1 MDGTSMNPMLGN
13 LNRLSPKN
21 LEILQKLSEQG
32 FLSYQ
37 DRSSLLKEIIE
48 RKDTLKEPPSP
59 DSKNSTRH
67 QETT

>member
-13 LNRLSPKN
+13 LSQLSPKN
-21 LEILQKLSEQG
+21 LGILQKLLEQG
-32 FLSYQ
+32 FLSFQ

-59 DSKNSTRH
+59 D
-67 QETT
+67 

>member
-37 DRSSLLKEIIE
+37 DRSSLLREIIE
-48 RKDTLKEPPSP
+48 LKDTLKEPPSP
-59 DSKNSTRH
+59 DSKSSTRH
-67 QETT
+67 HETT